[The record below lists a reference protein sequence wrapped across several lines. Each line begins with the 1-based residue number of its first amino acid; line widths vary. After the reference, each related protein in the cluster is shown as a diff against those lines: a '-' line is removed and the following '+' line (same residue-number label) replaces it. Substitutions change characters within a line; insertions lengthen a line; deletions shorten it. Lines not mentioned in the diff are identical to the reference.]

1 MAFVYIAQAGNGLV
15 KIGHARD
22 VERRLRLLRTGC
34 PFPLELVYKQP
45 CEEVRRVEAEV
56 HRRLKAWRFNGEW
69 FQVGLAQAVETLQM
83 AALGIEQRKEQE
95 SMTIII
101 PEQSR
106 AARALLGL
114 GTDAVSKEAGI
125 GINTLQ
131 RFERGDQ
138 HMNLQTLQKL
148 VAAYSRL
155 GIEFPDTRTVR
166 RKREREREAA

>member
-1 MAFVYIAQAGNGLV
+1 
-15 KIGHARD
+15 
-22 VERRLRLLRTGC
+22 
-34 PFPLELVYKQP
+34 
-45 CEEVRRVEAEV
+45 
-56 HRRLKAWRFNGEW
+56 
-69 FQVGLAQAVETLQM
+69 
-83 AALGIEQRKEQE
+83 
-95 SMTIII
+95 MTIII

-138 HMNLQTLQKL
+138 HMNLHTLQKL

-155 GIEFPDTRTVR
+155 GIEFPDTRTIR